1 MLPSSEGYRHCSPC
15 KRWIASSNA
24 HCEKCKA
31 CTSKVDATSP
41 WLALLSSSF
50 VVLLIILKEYAV
62 ICHATVKFQDGR
74 TYVHCN
80 LCQRCVKPSYQHCEA
95 CARCK
100 LPDHQCQKPGPLEGH
115 KQGGPKPKKK
125 RKQKG
130 EKIYYGSKNGSG
142 GLKKKQWLLWKLK
155 SNKHLEWQMHLLKQ
169 NHSRKVWSGNFR
181 EWRWKFHP
189 WFVGVSKMCVW

>member
-1 MLPSSEGYRHCSPC
+1 MPSSEGYRHCSPC

-41 WLALLSSSF
+41 WFALLSSSF
-50 VVLLIILKEYAV
+50 VVLIIILEEYAV

-100 LPDHQCQKPGPLEGH
+100 LPDHQCQPGQKKMKPGVH
-115 KQGGPKPKKK
+115 HQKQ
-125 RKQKG
+125 KQKG
-130 EKIYYGSKNGSG
+130 KKIYYGSKNGSG
-142 GLKKKQWLLWKLK
+142 GLKKKQ
-155 SNKHLEWQMHLLKQ
+155 
-169 NHSRKVWSGNFR
+169 
-181 EWRWKFHP
+181 
-189 WFVGVSKMCVW
+189 